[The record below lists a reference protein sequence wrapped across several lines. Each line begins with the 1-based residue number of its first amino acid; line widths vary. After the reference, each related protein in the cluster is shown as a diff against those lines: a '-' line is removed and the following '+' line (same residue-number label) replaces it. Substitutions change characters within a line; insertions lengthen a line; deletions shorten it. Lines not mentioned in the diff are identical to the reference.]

1 MAFHYNDTISV
12 PVYAL
17 YGSLFVVAAIFAA
30 LAAVY
35 RRNRRYYEQFDL
47 DLPPHGYDELS
58 DKSKHVNWAD
68 AHLQGVTVDPQPV
81 HPNTSF
87 RNKIKESLPWKSAT
101 QHVINSLK
109 PEAVEEYR
117 GRMNFALSYNNEHE
131 TLYINLIQAIDL
143 PIRDFTG
150 SSDPYVRVFFVEE
163 PSKCQRTKIHN
174 RNLNPKFQQNVNRSL
189 SLTDRRGIISNGRM
203 NSRGL
208 ISPLPSGQRLKRN
221 ALNDMTLVMQVLDY
235 DRFSS
240 DDIMGEV
247 MLPMK
252 NVKFDKNPVYWKHL
266 QRPTVSVEKAGE
278 IMITLCYLPE
288 SNKLNVTL
296 LKAKDL
302 PSREKVG
309 SNDPYVKLWLVHRGT
324 KLEKKKTQIKHQ
336 NSAPQFMEMFTFSVP
351 AKEKLESE
359 INLVVSVMNFDPI
372 STNHEIGHTVLGLLG
387 ADTGVAQWRE
397 ALANPE
403 KSVTS
408 WHKLAPRW

>member
-174 RNLNPKFQQNVNRSL
+174 RNLNPKFQQVL
-189 SLTDRRGIISNGRM
+189 SMTG
-203 NSRGL
+203 
-208 ISPLPSGQRLKRN
+208 LKRN

-309 SNDPYVKLWLVHRGT
+309 SNDPYVKLWL
-324 KLEKKKTQIKHQ
+324 
-336 NSAPQFMEMFTFSVP
+336 FMEMFTFSVP

>member
-17 YGSLFVVAAIFAA
+17 YGSLFVVAAIFAV

-47 DLPPHGYDELS
+47 DLPPHGYDELA

-68 AHLQGVTVDPQPV
+68 AHLQGITVDPQPV

-87 RNKIKESLPWKSAT
+87 RNKLKESLPWKSAT

-117 GRMNFALSYNNEHE
+117 GRMNFALSYNQEHE

-150 SSDPYVRVFFVEE
+150 SSDPYVRVFFAEE

-174 RNLNPKFQQNVNRSL
+174 RNLNPKFQQIL
-189 SLTDRRGIISNGRM
+189 SMTG
-203 NSRGL
+203 
-208 ISPLPSGQRLKRN
+208 LKRN